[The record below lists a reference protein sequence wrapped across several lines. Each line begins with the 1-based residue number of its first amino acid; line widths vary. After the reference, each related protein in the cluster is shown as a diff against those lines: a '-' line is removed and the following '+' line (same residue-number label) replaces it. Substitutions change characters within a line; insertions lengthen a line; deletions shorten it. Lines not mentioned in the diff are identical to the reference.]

1 MINPIVVAFR
11 ALNVMDPKI
20 IGGDVI
26 LIDDWDEKLKRIV
39 LPSQQNVIIFLQQ

>member
-1 MINPIVVAFR
+1 
-11 ALNVMDPKI
+11 MDPKI